1 MISLKPTDCEK
12 FTLVFPDLPLV
23 VIIITP
29 AAPLEPYIEEEAP
42 FKISMFAISS
52 VNVGYSIC
60 CII

>member
-12 FTLVFPDLPLV
+12 FTLVFPDFLV

-52 VNVGYSIC
+52 G
-60 CII
+60 